1 MSLKEDVMS
10 RSRNGSIISFK
21 TTGSKALQPIVKELA
36 DESVEEKDSTIE
48 NDMLDEDKVQRKET
62 LFGILEIRVNIMR
75 TAEFK

>member
-48 NDMLDEDKVQRKET
+48 NDMLDEDKV
-62 LFGILEIRVNIMR
+62 
-75 TAEFK
+75 